1 MLSTGA
7 ARDPGSQGPP
17 TLVYVHPLPPPAMI
31 PGSGTGQGDCPWGI
45 RDGAPAGQERGVRA
59 SCGDR
64 HVCLL
69 LTRPPG
75 HQGSRP
81 APPRTRAWQAVPR
94 GPGEPHRG
102 EAVVG
107 AGGRGWGLTI
117 MFSRACLASQQFR
130 NTGMNRFRR
139 GGQNICGGDGS
150 GGGGLGGPRL
160 SRRLTHRDDEGQRV
174 DHLQDEGHAE
184 DLLPDVALGSQ
195 GGGLQS
201 GWQGG
206 GTGVGWGLRIETN

>member
-1 MLSTGA
+1 M
-7 ARDPGSQGPP
+7 
-17 TLVYVHPLPPPAMI
+17 
-31 PGSGTGQGDCPWGI
+31 
-45 RDGAPAGQERGVRA
+45 RA
-59 SCGDR
+59 SRGDR
-64 HVCLL
+64 HMCL
-69 LTRPPG
+69 
-75 HQGSRP
+75 P
-81 APPRTRAWQAVPR
+81 ATGLGTKGVGQLPWARTRAWQVMPW

-107 AGGRGWGLTI
+107 VGGRGWLTI

-130 NTGMNRFRR
+130 NTGMNRFRS

-150 GGGGLGGPRL
+150 GGRGLGGPCL
-160 SRRLTHRDDEGQRV
+160 GQRLTHRDDEGQRV

-201 GWQGG
+201 GWRGG
-206 GTGVGWGLRIETN
+206 GTGVGRGLRRQTN